1 MAITKEKKKE
11 LVAQYVE
18 AATASRGM
26 IITEFRG
33 LSTPELG
40 RLRAA
45 VRGASGSY
53 SVVKVTL
60 FKIALERAGI
70 PVPEDMLIGPVAV
83 GYCHQELP
91 AVAKALKDYGKDHEK
106 LVIKGG
112 IMGDR
117 FLSLAE
123 VETIADLPPL
133 EVIRSQ
139 LMGLVNGPARNLA
152 GVVAGGVRQ
161 VVNVFNAYADSDR
174 QKAGA
179 DA

>member
-1 MAITKEKKKE
+1 MNSLAITKEKKKE

-70 PVPEDMLIGPVAV
+70 PVPEDMLIGPV
-83 GYCHQELP
+83 
-91 AVAKALKDYGKDHEK
+91 
-106 LVIKGG
+106 
-112 IMGDR
+112 
-117 FLSLAE
+117 
-123 VETIADLPPL
+123 
-133 EVIRSQ
+133 
-139 LMGLVNGPARNLA
+139 
-152 GVVAGGVRQ
+152 
-161 VVNVFNAYADSDR
+161 
-174 QKAGA
+174 
-179 DA
+179 